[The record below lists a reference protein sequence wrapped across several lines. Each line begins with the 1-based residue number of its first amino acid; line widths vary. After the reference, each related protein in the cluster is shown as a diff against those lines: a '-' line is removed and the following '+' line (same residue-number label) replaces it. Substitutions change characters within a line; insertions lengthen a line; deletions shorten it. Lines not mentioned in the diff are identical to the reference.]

1 MQSQSRYDEAAS
13 LTLCHI
19 CPAIRELEKAKKE
32 VDLKKE
38 HHSVVTNNLTNA
50 KADASRPHADTRD
63 GPREAS
69 ATSRRRRSADA
80 HT

>member
-1 MQSQSRYDEAAS
+1 VQSQSRYDEAAS
-13 LTLCHI
+13 LTHCHI

-50 KADASRPHADTRD
+50 KAQLVSPV
-63 GPREAS
+63 
-69 ATSRRRRSADA
+69 
-80 HT
+80 